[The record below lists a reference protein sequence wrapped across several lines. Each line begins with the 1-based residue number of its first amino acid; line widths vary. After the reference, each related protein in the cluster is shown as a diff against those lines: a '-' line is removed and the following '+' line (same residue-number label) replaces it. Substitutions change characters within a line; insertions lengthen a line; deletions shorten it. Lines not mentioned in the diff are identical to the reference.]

1 VIKLKG
7 SCDPVTGEIYVPPRT
22 YAADGSLRRC
32 EPLAVDGSGTL
43 YSWTTFRNDAYGII
57 DLACGGRVQ
66 AYLGEGPH
74 EIGTR
79 YVAKDLVVANPI
91 ERARFYRD

>member
-7 SCDPVTGEIYVPPRT
+7 SRDQATGEIYVPPRT

-32 EPLAVDGSGTL
+32 EPLGVDGLGTL
-43 YSWTTFRNDAYGII
+43 YSWTTFRDDAYGII

-66 AYLGEGPH
+66 AYLGAGPH
-74 EIGTR
+74 QIGAR
-79 YVAKDLVVANPI
+79 YVAKDFVVANPI